1 MSGLAPLLRQ
11 RVQRD
16 GKQLL
21 IWTLGTGL
29 FAYASYS
36 AVSQSYGD
44 LQERQALLVTVMAN
58 PVILLFRG
66 LPSGAGE
73 GQLMVFLILPWLAML
88 AAFMSTF
95 LAVRHTRM
103 DEEQARAELVAAT
116 PAGRTTPVV
125 ATVIHGLI
133 ANVVLAALTTLG
145 FLATGLEPTEANVA
159 GAKVA
164 GFAVGA
170 VGVAFLGIGL
180 IAGQIMRTS
189 RGANALAVWTLIVTF
204 VFAGLGNALG
214 TPSDDLQ
221 RMESS
226 WLTWL
231 SPFGWGENTRAYA
244 DDDLW
249 PGVLALGFGLALAG
263 VAIALQSARDLGEGF
278 MPERA
283 ARAAA
288 GPLLST
294 PTGLVWRLTW
304 GAILGWTIGGL
315 LTGMLSTALASVV
328 DEVSGDNPAIVD
340 ILEKIGGSNGSL
352 DQATVSVFFLM
363 LGIFA
368 AGAGVQTVIRAR
380 QEEAHGTAEPVL
392 SAAVGRV
399 RWLVDYLV
407 VAVIAMVLV
416 VAAGMLGALLGLG
429 SMDDGAQLVETI
441 VVTGLG
447 QLAAASVFLVLTAL
461 VFVLAPRAT
470 IVVGWTLVV
479 VGAIFGLFGPLFG
492 FPDWMAGLSPLEAA
506 PNVTVD
512 GVQLDGLWWLL
523 VVAAVGGIGSIALM
537 RRRELATGG

>member
-1 MSGLAPLLRQ
+1 MTGLLPLLRQ
-11 RVQRD
+11 RMRRD
-16 GKQLL
+16 WKQLL
-21 IWTLGTGL
+21 IWTIGTGF
-29 FAYASYS
+29 FAYAAY
-36 AVSQSYGD
+36 AGVSQSYGE

-66 LPSGAGE
+66 LPSGAE
-73 GQLMVFLILPWLAML
+73 QGQLMVFLIFPWLAML

-103 DEEQARAELVAAT
+103 DEEQGRAELVSAT

-133 ANVVLAALTTLG
+133 ANFVLAVFVTLG
-145 FLATGLEPTEANVA
+145 FLATGLEMTEANVA

-170 VGVAFLGIGL
+170 VGVAFLGVGL

-189 RGANALAVWTLIVTF
+189 RGANSLAVWTLVITF
-204 VFAGLGNALG
+204 LFCGIGNALG

-244 DDDLW
+244 DNNLW
-249 PGVLALGFGLALAG
+249 PGVLALVFGLILAG

-278 MPERA
+278 VPERLG
-283 ARAAA
+283 RAEA

-304 GAILGWTIGGL
+304 GTILGWTIGGL
-315 LTGMLSTALASVV
+315 LTGMLSTSLASVV
-328 DEVSGDNPAIVD
+328 DQVSGDNPAIVN

-352 DQATVSVFFLM
+352 EQATVSVFFLM

-368 AGAGVQTVIRAR
+368 ACAAVQIVIRAR

-407 VAVIAMVLV
+407 VAFIAMVLV
-416 VAAGMLGALLGLG
+416 VVAGVVGATLGLASVDGG
-429 SMDDGAQLVETI
+429 SDLMETI
-441 VVTGLG
+441 LVTAFG

-470 IVVGWTLVV
+470 IAVGWTLIA
-479 VGAIFGLFGPLFG
+479 VGSIFGLFGPLFG
-492 FPDWMAGLSPLEAA
+492 FPDWMAKLSPLEAA
-506 PNVTVD
+506 PKVTMD
-512 GVQLDGLWWLL
+512 GVELNGLWWLIA
-523 VVAAVGGIGSIALM
+523 VVVVVGAGAITLM